1 MKSFA
6 VVTLALASLVAAQ
19 SRSDIP
25 SCALPCLDDAVKAST
40 SCATDDFSCICAS
53 MDKVQGAAAGCILSK
68 CGQDKALNEVLP
80 AAKKLC
86 ANAPAPTAKPSASK
100 PSGGSVSATVSP
112 TVTVPPTQQP
122 STTAPTTGPPTV
134 TAGAAAFAPVGGLA
148 ALVAVLAL

>member
-6 VVTLALASLVAAQ
+6 VVAVALATLAAAQ
-19 SRSDIP
+19 SLSDIP

-40 SCATDDFSCICAS
+40 SCETTDIPCVCKD
-53 MDKVQGAAAGCILSK
+53 MEKVQGAAAGCILSK

-86 ANAPAPTAKPSASK
+86 SAAGKNTSSGSSKPTKK
-100 PSGGSVSATVSP
+100 PSGTATATASP
-112 TVTVPPTQQP
+112 TVTVPTQQP
-122 STTAPTTGPPTV
+122 STTAPTGPPTV